1 MHIVLICVIRC
12 IIILHN
18 KCMSFVKCVYLL
30 NLDTILFA
38 LYHFS
43 LYEVN
48 QLFFNEIHL
57 ERYVYLR
64 VPSKHASI

>member
-1 MHIVLICVIRC
+1 MHINYLVLICVIRC

-38 LYHFS
+38 LYHFL

-48 QLFFNEIHL
+48 LLF
-57 ERYVYLR
+57 
-64 VPSKHASI
+64 